1 MGKFRHAKAEYF
13 YDLATN
19 SIYKGTSSIKGLNAG
34 YSDFLYSLKDNSYK
48 TFTDLLYDIQASGM
62 PRDQV
67 ETLIKLDYF
76 SEFGTIGTL
85 LRTVEMYNAYGGKKI
100 IKKDKC
106 KLPMEILTKYCTETE
121 KQWRVQDTDLFIT
134 ELCSMIPSN
143 CTVPMQSIFTWQSEY
158 LGYICYKDE
167 SKKDIGY
174 VMDVNCRYSPKIQIY
189 QLWDGKTAT
198 YKVQKRAYE
207 KNPFDK
213 GCFLNFHWEQRP
225 KSKLVDGQWQK
236 DYSITEKWLTNYLI
250 NAQLP
255 S

>member
-1 MGKFRHAKAEYF
+1 MSSVKFINAETSDKLYAMKDEHFDSFVDIIKAF
-13 YDLATN
+13 PGN
-19 SIYKGTSSIKGLNAG
+19 SRML
-34 YSDFLYSLKDNSYK
+34 
-48 TFTDLLYDIQASGM
+48 DI
-62 PRDQV
+62 
-67 ETLIKLDYF
+67 LIKLDFF

-85 LRTVEMYNAYGGKKI
+85 LRTVEMYNTYGGKKI

-106 KLPMEILTKYCTETE
+106 KLPVEILTKYCTETE
-121 KQWRVQDTDLFIT
+121 KQWRVQDTDGFIT
-134 ELCSMIPSN
+134 ELCGMIPSN

-189 QLWDGKTAT
+189 QLWDGKTVA
-198 YKVQKRAYE
+198 YKVQKKAYE

-213 GCFLNFHWEQRP
+213 GCLLQFHSEMRN
-225 KSKLVDGQWQK
+225 KSRKDENGQWIKLPEQ
-236 DYSITEKWLTNYLI
+236 EPWLTNYLI
-250 NAQLP
+250 NVQLP